1 MRWALESFSA
11 SFVMIREWG
20 IVTLDCKQTL
30 PGNVERIGTFPQP
43 NSIVLAP
50 CPTYHGETVNLRA
63 YTFGIGCMLIAGRFA
78 GDRLAAAAEPS
89 GQPEPRWIEIGSE
102 KVVIARDSKSPDG
115 RNALAW
121 TVDSSEP
128 IDWSLLEKD
137 ADRFYEQYDLKAI
150 WVINLADKKKVGMV
164 GDRGGYV
171 RPGSHR
177 TLSVAWGPV
186 ENGRRFALAA
196 YQWKW
201 GTDTL
206 LLLDVGIDDCR
217 STQIGA
223 VLDKA
228 IEVQIKRAKP
238 RASGPFDSTY
248 LLTGLPELGKK
259 TGFSGPTTVGLPF
272 VTKDREQDAPVSE
285 GFLTLKLVRAGEGP
299 TASVVR
305 LTPGPLPDDP
315 FSESARLAKADREL
329 NAIYSALLKRL
340 KPSEQQTLRT
350 EQRAWVE
357 QRDRQADEAVRNKS
371 NAENE
376 RIVRDRVLRQLTEE
390 RSAELRKRLEPKQRK
405 NIGTPRP
412 VAFN

>member
-1 MRWALESFSA
+1 MKPPAYILGFS
-11 SFVMIREWG
+11 
-20 IVTLDCKQTL
+20 
-30 PGNVERIGTFPQP
+30 
-43 NSIVLAP
+43 
-50 CPTYHGETVNLRA
+50 
-63 YTFGIGCMLIAGRFA
+63 CMLVAGQFPA
-78 GDRLAAAAEPS
+78 NKLAAAETSAPS
-89 GQPEPRWIEIGSE
+89 EPRWIEINSE
-102 KVVIARDSKSPDG
+102 KVVIARDSKSADG

-150 WVINLADKKKVGMV
+150 WVLNLPDKKKVGTV
-164 GDRGGYV
+164 GDKGGYV

-177 TLSVAWGPV
+177 TLSVAWGAV

-206 LLLDVGIDDCR
+206 LLLDVGMDDCR

-228 IEVQIKRAKP
+228 IEAQIKRAKP
-238 RASGPFDSTY
+238 RAIGPFDSTY

-340 KPSEQQTLRT
+340 KPSAQQALRT

-371 NAENE
+371 AAENA

-390 RSAELRKRLEPKQRK
+390 RSAELRKRLRPNQRK
-405 NIGTPRP
+405 NTGTPSP

>member
-1 MRWALESFSA
+1 MTALN
-11 SFVMIREWG
+11 
-20 IVTLDCKQTL
+20 CKQTL
-30 PGNVERIGTFPQP
+30 PVGMEACYDLSAAEFHCVGSLSYLP
-43 NSIVLAP
+43 
-50 CPTYHGETVNLRA
+50 YHAETMTLRV
-63 YTFGIGCMLIAGRFA
+63 YIFGIAWVLIAARF
-78 GDRLAAAAEPS
+78 GNDRLAAAAEPS
-89 GQPEPRWIEIGSE
+89 VQPDRPWIEIGPE
-102 KVVIARDSKSPDG
+102 KAVIARDSKSADG

-121 TVDSSEP
+121 TVDSSES

-137 ADRFYEQYDLKAI
+137 PNRFYEQYEVKAI
-150 WVINLADKKKVGMV
+150 WVINLADKKKVGAI
-164 GDRGGYV
+164 GDTGGYI

-177 TLSVAWGPV
+177 TLSVAWGPI

-206 LLLDVGIDDCR
+206 LLLDVGQDDCR
-217 STQIGA
+217 SAQIGP

-228 IEVQIKRAKP
+228 IEAPIKRANSRK
-238 RASGPFDSTY
+238 RGPFDSTY

-259 TGFSGPTTVGLPF
+259 TGFSSASTVGLPF
-272 VTKDREQDAPVSE
+272 VTKDREQDASISE
-285 GFLTLKLVRAGEGP
+285 GILSLKLARTGEGP

-329 NAIYSALLKRL
+329 NAIYAALLKRL
-340 KPSEQQTLRT
+340 SPSEQNALRS
-350 EQRAWVE
+350 EQRAWLE

-371 NAENE
+371 DSENA

-390 RSAELRKRLEPKQRK
+390 RSSELRKREAKAK
-405 NIGTPRP
+405 
-412 VAFN
+412 